1 MKRFLQFFFFSILI
15 IMIFYIYDKYFQKKL
30 ISKDNTIIKQN
41 LINPNPNNLN
51 GNNQN
56 NIIKNLKYEVN
67 LRDNSRYTIDSEFSE
82 LVFINDEE
90 IINMKKVSATYLD
103 ANNIPITIKS
113 EMATYN
119 TLTNNTFFEKNVL
132 INYLDHSIESEKLLF
147 DFLNNEA
154 TIFDSVVY
162 KNKNNSI
169 ITDNIQINLISKDI
183 KLYMD
188 NPNNKKI
195 EIYNN

>member
-15 IMIFYIYDKYFQKKL
+15 IMIFYIYYKYFQKKL

-51 GNNQN
+51 DNNQN

>member
-30 ISKDNTIIKQN
+30 ISKNNTIIKQN

-51 GNNQN
+51 DNNQN

-67 LRDNSRYTIDSEFSE
+67 LRDNSRYTIYSEFSE

>member
-30 ISKDNTIIKQN
+30 ISKYNTIIKQN

-51 GNNQN
+51 DNNQN

>member
-1 MKRFLQFFFFSILI
+1 
-15 IMIFYIYDKYFQKKL
+15 MIFYIYDKYFQKKL

>member
-30 ISKDNTIIKQN
+30 ISKNNTIIKQN

>member
-51 GNNQN
+51 DNNQN

>member
-1 MKRFLQFFFFSILI
+1 MKRFLQFFFFLILI

-51 GNNQN
+51 DNNQN

>member
-51 GNNQN
+51 DNNQN

-67 LRDNSRYTIDSEFSE
+67 LRDNSRYTIYSEFSE